1 MRAGEAQVPTPNAFR
16 RLTMRTLISRLFLLA
31 AAFALIG
38 CSAMTANTI
47 ADGGDAKLMLQG
59 HDPVGYFTAGK
70 HLRGD
75 PTIKTVHEGLTYRFV
90 NEENKQAF
98 LKAPDKYKP
107 QYGGFCSNGIVY
119 AIPWGGDA
127 DTWEIINDKLYI
139 FGGHGSKNYFM
150 MDQKNNLALADK
162 YWAEEVNGKNAF
174 IQRYKRLAFRV
185 PHYKSGEAL
194 EAEWQARQT
203 QAPK

>member
-1 MRAGEAQVPTPNAFR
+1 MNALVA
-16 RLTMRTLISRLFLLA
+16 RLLFLLA
-31 AAFALIG
+31 AAGLGG
-38 CSAMTANTI
+38 CSSMTANTI
-47 ADGGDAKLMLQG
+47 AEGADAKLMLQG

-75 PTIKTVHEGLTYRFV
+75 PAIKTVHEGLTYRFAS
-90 NEENKQAF
+90 EENKQAF
-98 LKAPDKYKP
+98 IKEPAKYIP

-127 DTWEIINDKLYI
+127 DSWEIIDSKLYI

-162 YWAEEVNGKNAF
+162 YWSEEVSGKNPF

-185 PHYKSGEAL
+185 PHYKSGKEL
-194 EAEWQARQT
+194 EAQWQAKQE
-203 QAPK
+203 QKN